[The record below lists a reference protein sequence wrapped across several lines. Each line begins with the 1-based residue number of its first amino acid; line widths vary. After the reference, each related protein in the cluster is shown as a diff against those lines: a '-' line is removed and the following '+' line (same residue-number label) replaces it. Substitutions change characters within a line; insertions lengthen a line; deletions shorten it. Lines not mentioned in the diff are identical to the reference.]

1 MNKRETLA
9 LLGALKALDMRGFV
23 VIDEPMID
31 VWTAVMNR
39 EPAITGQAAMQTAYE
54 LVARPGATFP
64 TPGDFRA
71 MVSEVTSGLP
81 TVAEARAQIERAMKE
96 NYPGMPAKYAPD
108 ALVLTAVRQIGGVT
122 MFRNAQSEYET
133 SQLWKRFESAYR
145 DLREKQVTPPAV
157 TAGASSPALGGG
169 SR

>member
-1 MNKRETLA
+1 MKRA
-9 LLGALKALDMRGFV
+9 DIIDLLTALKTLDMRGFV
-23 VIDEPMID
+23 TIDDTTIQ
-31 VWTAVMNR
+31 VWGAVLNR
-39 EPAITGQAAMQTAYE
+39 EPAVDAKAAMQTAYE

-96 NYPGMPAKYAPD
+96 NYPGMPAKYSPD

-157 TAGASSPALGGG
+157 TAGVSSPALEGG